1 MRKIWILTKRE
12 FITSIRTKSFL
23 IGLII
28 APILMGG
35 SFIVIK
41 LSEDKLDLDDKRFA
55 VIDHSGIMGEALI
68 EIADDRNKEYTVDK
82 ESGEKIRPAY
92 IFENIAPDIDDPLG
106 QKLQLSERVRNK
118 DIHAFVEIGTDI
130 LHPGEDSERFKITYY
145 AENSMIDDIRGWV
158 GRAINNHVR
167 QLRVKEL
174 NLGDEATEDLF
185 YWINVDGMGLVSL
198 DEKTG
203 DVTDARSGSLAESL
217 AIPYIF
223 MMLMFMMVMMFT
235 VPLLSAV
242 MEEKSERIAE
252 VLLGSVS
259 STQFMIGKLL
269 GSILVSLI
277 GSSVYVIGGAILAT
291 QAGFAESIPYHL
303 LPWFFIF
310 MILEIIMVGSIMI
323 GLGAACNNAKDA
335 QSLQFPAMLPVLLPM
350 FVMFPILKD
359 PVSAFSTTLSLIP
372 PFTPML
378 MIVRQA
384 TPVTIPF
391 WQPYLGVIGVLLFTL
406 LSIWFGGRIFRTCIL
421 MQGTPPKI
429 SNIIRWTLKG

>member
-12 FITSIRTKSFL
+12 FITSVRTKSFL

-28 APILMGG
+28 APLLMGG

-41 LSEDKLDLDDKRFA
+41 LSEDKVDLTDKKFA
-55 VIDHSGIMGEALI
+55 VIDHSGIMVEALI
-68 EIADDRNKEYTVDK
+68 QIADDRNKEYTIDK

-92 IFENIAPDIDDPLG
+92 HFENIIPDSANLLQ
-106 QKLQLSERVRNK
+106 QKFQLSEKVRNK
-118 DIHAFVEIGTDI
+118 ELHAFVEIGQDV
-130 LHPGEDSERFKITYY
+130 LHPGENSETFKITYY
-145 AENSMIDDIRGWV
+145 AENSMIDDIMGWV
-158 GRAINNHVR
+158 GRAINNHIR
-167 QLRVKEL
+167 QLRVEEL
-174 NLGDEATEDLF
+174 NLGKDATNDLF

-203 DVTDARSGSLAESL
+203 DVTDARSSSLAEAL
-217 AIPYIF
+217 AVPYIF

-252 VLLGSVS
+252 VLLGSVTP
-259 STQFMIGKLL
+259 TQFMVGKLF

-303 LPWFFIF
+303 LPWFFVF

-335 QSLQFPAMLPVLLPM
+335 QSLQFPAMLPVILPM
-350 FVMFPILKD
+350 FVMFPILKS
-359 PVSAFSTTLSLIP
+359 PVSSFATAISLFP

-384 TPVTIPF
+384 TPVTIPA
-391 WQPYLGVIGVLLFTL
+391 WQPYVGLLGVLLFTL
-406 LSIWFGGRIFRTCIL
+406 LTIWFGGRIFRTCIL

-429 SNIIRWTLKG
+429 GNIIRWTIKG

>member
-28 APILMGG
+28 APVLMGG

-41 LSEDKLDLDDKRFA
+41 LSEDKLDLDDKKIA
-55 VIDHSGIMGEALI
+55 VIDHTGILTDDLI
-68 EIADDRNKEYTVDK
+68 TIAEDRNANYTIDTA
-82 ESGEKIRPAY
+82 SGEKIRPGY
-92 IFENIAPDIDDPLG
+92 YFEDVLPDTSNLLQ
-106 QKLQLSERVRNK
+106 QKFQLSEKIRNK
-118 DIHAFVEIGTDI
+118 ELHAFVEIGPEV
-130 LHPGEDSERFKITYY
+130 LHPGEDQERFRITYY
-145 AENSMIDDIRGWV
+145 AENSMIDDTRSWV
-158 GRAINNHVR
+158 GRAINNHIR
-167 QLRVKEL
+167 KLRVDEL
-174 NLGDEATEDLF
+174 NLGDDATDDLF
-185 YWINVDGMGLVSL
+185 FWINVNGMGLVSM
-198 DEKTG
+198 DENTG
-203 DVTDARSGSLAESL
+203 DVTDAKSSSLADAL
-217 AIPYIF
+217 AVPYIF

-242 MEEKSERIAE
+242 MEEKGERIAE
-252 VLLGSVS
+252 VLLGSVTA
-259 STQFMIGKLL
+259 TQFMVGKLL

-277 GSSVYVIGGAILAT
+277 GSSVYIIGGAVLAT

-303 LPWFFIF
+303 LPWFFVF

-335 QSLQFPAMLPVLLPM
+335 QSLQFPAMLPVILPM
-350 FVMFPILKD
+350 FVMFPILKS
-359 PVSAFSTTLSLIP
+359 PVSGFATAISLFP

-384 TPVTIPF
+384 TPVTIPA
-391 WQPYLGVIGVLLFTL
+391 WQPYVGLLGVLLFTL
-406 LSIWFGGRIFRTCIL
+406 LMIWFGGRIFRTCIL

-429 SNIIRWTLKG
+429 GNIIRWTIKG

>member
-41 LSEDKLDLDDKRFA
+41 LSEDKVDLTDKNFA

-68 EIADDRNKEYTVDK
+68 QIAEERNEEYMFDK

-92 IFENIAPDIDDPLG
+92 LFENIVPDTNDLLG
-106 QKLQLSERVRNK
+106 QKLQLSERIRNK
-118 DIHAFVEIGTDI
+118 DLHAFVEIGTDI
-130 LHPGEDSERFKITYY
+130 LHPGEDSENFRITYY
-145 AENSMIDDIRGWV
+145 AENSMIDDMRGWV

-167 QLRVKEL
+167 QLRVEEL
-174 NLGDEATEDLF
+174 NLGDEATNDLF
-185 YWINVDGMGLVSL
+185 FWINIDGMGLLSMD
-198 DEKTG
+198 DETG

-259 STQFMIGKLL
+259 PTQFMVGKLF

-303 LPWFFIF
+303 LPWFFVF

-359 PVSAFSTTLSLIP
+359 PISGFSTVLSLIP

-378 MIVRQA
+378 MLVRQA
-384 TPVTIPF
+384 TPVTIPA
-391 WQPYLGVIGVLLFTL
+391 WQPYVGLLGVLAFTAL
-406 LSIWFGGRIFRTCIL
+406 AIWIGGRIFRTCIL

-429 SNIIRWTLKG
+429 SNIVRWTLKG

>member
-28 APILMGG
+28 APVLMGG

-41 LSEDKLDLDDKRFA
+41 LSEDKLDLDDKKIA
-55 VIDHSGIMGEALI
+55 VIDHTGILTDDLI
-68 EIADDRNKEYTVDK
+68 TIAEDRNANYTIDTA
-82 ESGEKIRPAY
+82 SGEKITPGY
-92 IFENIAPDIDDPLG
+92 YFEDVLPDTSNLLQ
-106 QKLQLSERVRNK
+106 QKFQLSEKIRNK
-118 DIHAFVEIGTDI
+118 ELHAFVEIGPEV
-130 LHPGEDSERFKITYY
+130 LHPGEDQERFRITYY
-145 AENSMIDDIRGWV
+145 AENSMIDDTRSWV
-158 GRAINNHVR
+158 GRAINNHIR
-167 QLRVKEL
+167 KLRVDEL
-174 NLGDEATEDLF
+174 NLGDDATDDLF
-185 YWINVDGMGLVSL
+185 FWINVNGMGLVSM
-198 DEKTG
+198 DENTG
-203 DVTDARSGSLAESL
+203 DVTDAKSSSLADAL
-217 AIPYIF
+217 AVPYIF

-242 MEEKSERIAE
+242 MEEKGERIAE
-252 VLLGSVS
+252 VLLGSVTA
-259 STQFMIGKLL
+259 TQFMVGKLL

-277 GSSVYVIGGAILAT
+277 GSSVYIIGGAVLAT

-303 LPWFFIF
+303 LPWFFVF

-335 QSLQFPAMLPVLLPM
+335 QSLQFPAMLPVILPM
-350 FVMFPILKD
+350 FVMFPILKS
-359 PVSAFSTTLSLIP
+359 PVSGFATAISLFP

-384 TPVTIPF
+384 TPVTIPA
-391 WQPYLGVIGVLLFTL
+391 WQPYVGLLGVLLFTL
-406 LSIWFGGRIFRTCIL
+406 LMIWFGGRIFRTCIL

-429 SNIIRWTLKG
+429 GNIIRWTIKG

>member
-12 FITSIRTKSFL
+12 FITSVRTKSFL

-28 APILMGG
+28 APLLMGG

-41 LSEDKLDLDDKRFA
+41 LSEDKVDLTDKKFA

-68 EIADDRNKEYTVDK
+68 QIADDRNKEYTIDK

-92 IFENIAPDIDDPLG
+92 HFMNIIPDSANLLQ
-106 QKLQLSERVRNK
+106 QKFQLSEKVRNK
-118 DIHAFVEIGTDI
+118 ELHAFVEIGQDV
-130 LHPGEDSERFKITYY
+130 LHPGDSSENFKITYY
-145 AENSMIDDIRGWV
+145 AENSMIDDIMGWV
-158 GRAINNHVR
+158 GRAINNHIR

-174 NLGDEATEDLF
+174 NLGEDATNDLF
-185 YWINVDGMGLVSL
+185 YWINVEGMGLVSL
-198 DEKTG
+198 DEETG
-203 DVTDARSGSLAESL
+203 DVTDARSSSLAEAL
-217 AIPYIF
+217 AVPYIF

-259 STQFMIGKLL
+259 PTQFMVGKLF

-291 QAGFAESIPYHL
+291 QTGFAESIPYHL
-303 LPWFFIF
+303 LPWFFVF

-335 QSLQFPAMLPVLLPM
+335 QSLQFPAMLPVILPM

-359 PVSAFSTTLSLIP
+359 PVSSFSTALSLFP

-384 TPVTIPF
+384 TPVTIPA
-391 WQPYLGVIGVLLFTL
+391 WQPYVGLLGVLLFTL
-406 LSIWFGGRIFRTCIL
+406 LTIWIGGRIFRTCIL

-429 SNIIRWTLKG
+429 SNIVRWTLKG